1 MVWTLPPQVVRLL
14 TSVVPIETD
23 FGRPARILIAD
34 DNQANLDL
42 IRMQLKGSNYEL
54 EFACD
59 GAQTLEKVK
68 GFKPDLILLDLMMPV
83 MSGYEVCHALK
94 SDKEF
99 RFIPIIV
106 VTALQELDDKLK
118 AIDLGADDFLIK
130 PFNRLELATRIRSLL
145 RLKSVYDDLESS
157 ENLLF
162 SLAQA
167 IEAKDPYTRG
177 HSERV
182 ARYSRQLAKG
192 IGLTER
198 EQNMIWRGGLLH
210 DIGKIGVSEA
220 VLHKAGPLTPE
231 EMEHVRS
238 HPSKGYVICKG
249 LKSIAESLPVIK
261 NHHERFD
268 GEGHPD
274 KIEGEKIPL
283 FARIASLADAYDA
296 MTTNRP
302 YRKAMR
308 PEEALE
314 ILKKEKEWGQWDP
327 RLLDEF
333 VKIVRNGGRA

>member
-1 MVWTLPPQVVRLL
+1 
-14 TSVVPIETD
+14 
-23 FGRPARILIAD
+23 
-34 DNQANLDL
+34 
-42 IRMQLKGSNYEL
+42 
-54 EFACD
+54 
-59 GAQTLEKVK
+59 
-68 GFKPDLILLDLMMPV
+68 MMPV